1 MSKPNYRIITA
12 DLRIKYAGTDHPS
25 WLTLAAARLKV
36 NYHAGEMIYEY
47 DAEGNALWEVF

>member
-25 WLTLAAARLKV
+25 WLTLTAARIKV